1 MPQNQRGF
9 FTSHRPSNSDDLRSG
24 NAASADRTTLGVPIA
39 GVDGQAVTLIS
50 LGAPAAAATN
60 NISVAAVITGASDAV
75 IGGVLASGGVA
86 TLDVERSL
94 QMVSTNAGD
103 TTQVVTVRG
112 FDRYGAALTEVRTL
126 NGTTIVNFVK
136 TFKRVTR
143 ISVSATTAG
152 SLSVGT
158 STVLGLPYAPV
169 AGGFVGGIL
178 NENTAD
184 AGTYVAPTRV
194 TSTSTTASVRGTY
207 TPAGALNGANIYKLR
222 YAFLNGPTDVEVFG
236 LAQFSS

>member
-9 FTSHRPSNSDDLRSG
+9 FPSHRPSNSDDLRSG

-60 NISVAAVITGASDAV
+60 NIAAAQTITGASNAL
-75 IGGVLASGGVA
+75 INGTLASGGVA

-94 QMVSTNAGD
+94 QMVSSNAGD
-103 TTQVVTVRG
+103 TTQVVTARG
-112 FDRYGAALTEVRTL
+112 FDKYGAALTEVRTL

-136 TFKRVTR
+136 TFKRVTQ
-143 ISVSATTAG
+143 IAFSATTAG
-152 SLSVGT
+152 TITVGT
-158 STVLGLPYAPV
+158 NTVLGLPYCPV
-169 AGGFVGGIL
+169 SGGFVGGIL

-207 TPAGALNGANIYKLR
+207 TPAGALNGANVYKLR
-222 YAFLNGPTDVEVFG
+222 YAFLNGPTDVEAFG
-236 LAQFSS
+236 LAQFAG